1 MKKFI
6 SLVLCAMLILSCVAI
21 ASAAKVDVENG
32 LLDPAGSF
40 MAKGGR
46 LGHEGSYTA
55 KIGFNKWNADNYGC
69 GDTVFVTRT
78 EGKTTIGEAMDVANG
93 QYNLNWWRVMV
104 VEYDNTDGN
113 CCYKVKEI
121 HAPGDATSDAK
132 AALVI
137 PEGGFAVVI
146 HNLETFEPEDKRENI
161 DISAMSTANCAAFDQ
176 YAVGDK
182 VDIMGVPSPLLPEFG
197 IYELTTAP
205 TLDGEI
211 RAGEYGDAVMEINP
225 ENPLCDYFMFG
236 ADKYATGKFYAT
248 YVGDTL
254 YLAWDIASE
263 HYKYLGNTTGE
274 GNMWQT
280 DCIQI
285 NIGALSTY
293 DEHMLNATA
302 QPWGTLAAG
311 YDCMIQLGIS
321 VREDG
326 TTALCQNGTWMG
338 NNKCAMEGSA
348 KRDDT
353 LGKTVYEVAI
363 KSSDI
368 SNAFANYD
376 VNFEEGTEFA
386 LSFSINTDDG
396 SQKVLRLRDGGSI
409 FGRNDYS
416 KAPNAVLLGA
426 KQTPPETS
434 EPATEPTEP
443 TTPNTGDSTM
453 VFALIALVAMAGAV
467 VVTKKAR

>member
-6 SLVLCAMLILSCVAI
+6 SLVLCSLLLLSCVAMI

-40 MAKGGR
+40 MAKGER
-46 LGHEGSYTA
+46 LGHPSTYTA
-55 KIGFNKWNADNYGC
+55 KIGFNKWNADELGA

-78 EGKTTIGEAMDVANG
+78 EGKTTIGEAIANA
-93 QYNLNWWRVMV
+93 NPLEWWRVMV

-121 HAPGDATSDAK
+121 LPAGSGSSDAK
-132 AALVI
+132 LGYVI
-137 PEGGFAVVI
+137 PEGGFAVLI
-146 HNLETFEPEDKRENI
+146 HNLETFDPADTRENI
-161 DISAMSTANCAAFDQ
+161 DISAMSTANVAAFDQ

-182 VDIMGVPSPLLPEFG
+182 VDIIGVPSPLLPEFG
-197 IYELTTAP
+197 IYELETAP
-205 TLDGEI
+205 VLDGEI
-211 RAGEYGDAVMEINP
+211 RAGEYGDAVMQINP
-225 ENPLCDYFMFG
+225 ENPLCDYYNFG

-254 YLAWDIASE
+254 YLGWEIASE
-263 HYKYLGNTTGE
+263 HYYYLTPS
-274 GNMWQT
+274 MT
-280 DCIQI
+280 DAEMYAYDCVQI

-293 DEHMLNATA
+293 DEHMLNATS

-321 VREDG
+321 VQEDG
-326 TTALCQNGTWMG
+326 TVRLCQNGSWMG
-338 NNKCAMEGSA
+338 NNKCAMEGA
-348 KRDDT
+348 VKRDDT
-353 LGKTVYEVAI
+353 LGTTIYEVAV
-363 KSSDI
+363 KASDI

-376 VNFEEGTEFA
+376 FALEEGAEFA
-386 LSFSINTDDG
+386 LSFSINTNDG
-396 SQKVLRLRDGGSI
+396 AMKVLRLRDGGSI

-426 KQTPPETS
+426 KKAPVE
-434 EPATEPTEP
+434 EP
-443 TTPNTGDSTM
+443 TTPDVDNPDTGDMTM
-453 VFALIALVAMAGAV
+453 VFGLVALVAMAGAV
-467 VVTKKAR
+467 VVTKKVR